1 MRILVVV
8 YIGDIIHGLEPTIVI
23 LIIIIIV
30 TTIIIPTII
39 IGGIH
44 IITGIIIIILITTH
58 IHVPRKPEGI
68 GVFPDY
74 PMILW

>member
-23 LIIIIIV
+23 LIIITIV

-44 IITGIIIIILITTH
+44 IITGIIIIIPITTH

-68 GVFPDY
+68 GVFPEN
-74 PMILW
+74 

>member
-1 MRILVVV
+1 MKILVVV
-8 YIGDIIHGLEPTIVI
+8 YIGGIIHGLEPTIVI
-23 LIIIIIV
+23 LIIITIA

-44 IITGIIIIILITTH
+44 IITGIIMIIPITTH
-58 IHVPRKPEGI
+58 IHIPKKPKGI
-68 GVFPDY
+68 EVFSDH